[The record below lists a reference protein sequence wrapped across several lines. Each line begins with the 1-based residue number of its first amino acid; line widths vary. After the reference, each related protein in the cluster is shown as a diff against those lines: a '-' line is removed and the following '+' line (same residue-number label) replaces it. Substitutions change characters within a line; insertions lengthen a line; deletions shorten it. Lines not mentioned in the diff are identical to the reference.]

1 VGGGVMGRV
10 GTLIIGLLIG
20 VGAMWLVQR
29 QFAGDELTAETVA
42 AASLDA
48 VRAQNRLTVF
58 AGRFTVA
65 VTTRVEK
72 LGLAAE
78 KTLIVPATVRY
89 EIDYAKLGRDDMA
102 WDAGAKTLTVRLPE
116 VEIAEPQ
123 VDLAG
128 IREYGAGSVLM
139 TLGNAEDV
147 IDRSNRAKIRE
158 AVIKEADTSLLRE
171 LARASAKTAVER
183 GFALP
188 LEAAG
193 IDARVIV
200 RFPDETGVAL

>member
-1 VGGGVMGRV
+1 MMGKA
-10 GTLIIGLLIG
+10 GAAIIGLLLG
-20 VGAMWLVQR
+20 LGGMWLWQR
-29 QFAGDELTAETVA
+29 QSADEAPSAESVA

-89 EIDYAKLGRDDMA
+89 DIDYARLQRDDIV
-102 WDAGAKTLTVRLPE
+102 WDAGARTLTVRLPDIA
-116 VEIAEPQ
+116 IAEPQ
-123 VDLAG
+123 VDMQG
-128 IREYGAGSVLM
+128 IREYGGGTFLLAISD
-139 TLGNAEDV
+139 AESV
-147 IDRSNRAKIRE
+147 IDKANRAKIRD
-158 AVIKEADTSLLRE
+158 AVIKEADTSVMRD
-171 LARASAKTAVER
+171 LARASARTAVER

-193 IDARVIV
+193 VDARVIV
-200 RFPDETGVAL
+200 RFPDESGYGL

>member
-1 VGGGVMGRV
+1 MGKFA
-10 GTLIIGLLIG
+10 TLVIGLLLGIG
-20 VGAMWLVQR
+20 GMWLVER
-29 QFAGDELTAETVA
+29 QSAKEEPTAESVA

-48 VRAQNRLTVF
+48 IRAQNRLTVF

-89 EIDYAKLGRDDMA
+89 DIDYSKLRRDDLA
-102 WDAGAKTLTVRLPE
+102 WDAGAKTLTVRLPQI
-116 VEIAEPQ
+116 EIAEPQ

-128 IREYGAGSVLM
+128 IREYAGGTFLLAISD
-139 TLGNAEDV
+139 A
-147 IDRSNRAKIRE
+147 E
-158 AVIKEADTSLLRE
+158 AVIDKANRTKIRAAVMKEADTSVLRD
-171 LARASAKTAVER
+171 LARASARTAVGR

-188 LEAAG
+188 LEASG

-200 RFPDETGVAL
+200 RFPDETGYGL